1 MGKRAAAAAPAVAAW
16 KRQRGTGPRSKVN
29 TIIAALRDTSL
40 ASEATAAAREMLAA
54 GAVSALSSVIENR
67 HGMQETIS
75 GHIKEV
81 LEDISE
87 RLSKQVEEAKEARA
101 TTEADL
107 ELQKA
112 QLQQSQDELQEAKA
126 TIEAKETV
134 LQAAKTTLKETEQAT
149 AASASQMR
157 TLTKEKDSLEKEQEK
172 YKDLN
177 DNSFKV
183 LLEKGPDAGANE
195 KETKTICDKL
205 MREITKLSAEPA
217 LLASAPAVLLKR
229 AEDRKGFDVH
239 VLGSMQ
245 SILAARLDDIAG
257 KLEANAT
264 SIAALEPEASSR
276 KEAGEKA
283 QAEKDAAQAEL
294 DAAQRAADEKKASLN
309 KAQNTVEGTT
319 AALDERSS
327 AITTALQ
334 EVEAFGDVLA
344 CHNFLASR
352 SSVVPEELPAEPE
365 EVKAET
371 AKGEPAETAVAA

>member
-1 MGKRAAAAAPAVAAW
+1 MGKRAAAAPAVAAW
-16 KRQRGTGPRSKVN
+16 KRQRGTGPKSKVN
-29 TIIAALRDTSL
+29 TIVAALLDTGL

-54 GAVSALSSVIENR
+54 GALNALSTVIENR
-67 HGMQETIS
+67 HGMQETIT
-75 GHIKEV
+75 GYIKEV

-87 RLSKQVEEAKEARA
+87 RLGKQVEEAKEARA

-112 QLQQSQDELQEAKA
+112 QLQQAQDELREAEA
-126 TIEAKETV
+126 TIEAKEEV
-134 LQAAKTTLKETEQAT
+134 FQAAKTALKESEQAI
-149 AASASQMR
+149 AASASEMR
-157 TLTKEKDSLEKEQEK
+157 ILTKEKDSLEKEHEK

-177 DNSFKV
+177 ENSFKV

-195 KETKTICDKL
+195 KETKKICDKL
-205 MREITKLSAEPA
+205 MKEVTKLSAEPA

-245 SILAARLDDIAG
+245 SIIAARLDDVAG
-257 KLEANAT
+257 KLEANAAAT
-264 SIAALEPEASSR
+264 AALEPEASSR

-283 QAEKDAAQAEL
+283 QAAKDAAQAEL
-294 DAAQRAADEKKASLN
+294 DASQRAAEEKKASLD
-309 KAQNTVEGTT
+309 KAQCTVEGTT

-327 AITTALQ
+327 AITAALQ

-344 CHNFLASR
+344 CESFLASR
-352 SSVVPEELPAEPE
+352 SSVAVPEELPAEPE